1 MLGPVSLQRGLCKT
15 LELLKSS
22 MKPGPWPM
30 AIGTSSLKS
39 YTQATRK
46 RSINK
51 RANAQAPW
59 TNEHDQSTSKQSPHP
74 KDKQAWT
81 PEQVSS
87 TRDRGA

>member
-1 MLGPVSLQRGLCKT
+1 
-15 LELLKSS
+15 
-22 MKPGPWPM
+22 MKNGPWPM
-30 AIGTSSLKS
+30 DIDPRAMKS

-59 TNEHDQSTSKQSPHP
+59 TNEHGQRTSKQSPRP
-74 KDKQAWT
+74 IDKQATT

-87 TRDRGA
+87 TRDQGA